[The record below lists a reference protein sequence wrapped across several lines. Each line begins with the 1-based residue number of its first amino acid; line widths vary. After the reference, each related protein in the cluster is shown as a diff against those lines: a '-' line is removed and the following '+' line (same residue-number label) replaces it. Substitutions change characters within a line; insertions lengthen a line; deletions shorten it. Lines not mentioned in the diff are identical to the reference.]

1 MIEFRAFKNELDKTQ
16 QPIKASEAIPQVVNE
31 ESESSQYDEALQAL
45 KDSNLEENKTYKIYR
60 DKAETFVCDMEITG
74 ASATNS
80 KARIIMECKDLTYM
94 FEGTIDDNGQ
104 CRIPLRKMN
113 FLQENEGGVIK
124 LEVIAE
130 DMVFQPWQD
139 NFVAVNSKKVSV
151 KISESVETAPK
162 VGIKITNIR

>member
-16 QPIKASEAIPQVVNE
+16 KPSEKEEVKSQAVNE
-31 ESESSQYDEALQAL
+31 ETDTSQYEEALQAL
-45 KDSNLEENKTYKIYR
+45 KDSNLEENKSYKIYR

-94 FEGTIDDNGQ
+94 FEGTIDEKGQ

-113 FLQENEGGVIK
+113 FLQENEGGIIK

-151 KISESVETAPK
+151 KIAESVETAPK

>member
-16 QPIKASEAIPQVVNE
+16 KPAEKEGVKPQVVNE
-31 ESESSQYDEALQAL
+31 ETDNTQYDEALQAL

-74 ASATNS
+74 ASAINS

-94 FEGTIDDNGQ
+94 FEGTIDDKGQ

-113 FLQENEGGVIK
+113 FLQENEGGIIK

-151 KISESVETAPK
+151 KIAESVETAPK

>member
-16 QPIKASEAIPQVVNE
+16 KPSEKEEVKPQVVNE
-31 ESESSQYDEALQAL
+31 ETDNTQYDEALQSL

-74 ASATNS
+74 ASAINS

-94 FEGTIDDNGQ
+94 FEGTIDDKGQ

-113 FLQENEGGVIK
+113 FLQENEGGIIK

-151 KISESVETAPK
+151 KIAESVETAPK

>member
-1 MIEFRAFKNELDKTQ
+1 
-16 QPIKASEAIPQVVNE
+16 
-31 ESESSQYDEALQAL
+31 
-45 KDSNLEENKTYKIYR
+45 
-60 DKAETFVCDMEITG
+60 
-74 ASATNS
+74 
-80 KARIIMECKDLTYM
+80 
-94 FEGTIDDNGQ
+94 
-104 CRIPLRKMN
+104 MN
-113 FLQENEGGVIK
+113 FLQENEGGIIK

>member
-16 QPIKASEAIPQVVNE
+16 QATKAPEAVPQVVNE
-31 ESESSQYDEALQAL
+31 ETDSSQYDDALQAL
-45 KDSNLEENKTYKIYR
+45 KDSNLEENKAYKIYR

-74 ASATNS
+74 ASAMNS

-94 FEGTIDDNGQ
+94 FEGSIDEKGQ

-151 KISESVETAPK
+151 KIAESVETAPK